1 VRVLVIDDSAFM
13 RKAIALMIDGQS
25 GLSVIDTARNGAD
38 GLEKIQKL
46 SPDAVT
52 LDIEMPVMDGLTM
65 LEKLKALKLP
75 RKPVV
80 LMCSTLTV
88 KGSKESLR
96 ALRLGASDF
105 IAKDPAAVGAGA
117 DEVKREM
124 VGKLKAL
131 LMARARSELRGG
143 STPAAPSRA
152 GPVPATISLAG
163 RRTTLLAIG
172 SSTGGPGVLE
182 EILAALPKDFPA
194 PIVVAQHM
202 PAIFTQSMA
211 ERLAEVCAV
220 RVVHGDSD
228 MPLVA
233 GTAYIIVGGRHGR
246 VRSGMAG
253 KPWLEVSEKPTAALY
268 KPSVDELLSSAAKL
282 CGATTVGVVLTGMGE
297 DGKIGASELKQAGG
311 VVIAQDEASSV
322 VYGMP
327 RAVVECGAA
336 AAAMAPAEIARAL
349 SGIGRLSASAA

>member
-1 VRVLVIDDSAFM
+1 MRVLVIDDSAFM
-13 RKAIALMIDGQS
+13 RKAISMMIDGQS

-38 GLEKIQKL
+38 GLEKIQRL
-46 SPDAVT
+46 APDAVT
-52 LDIEMPVMDGLTM
+52 LDIEMPIMDGLTM
-65 LEKLKALKLP
+65 LEKLNALKLA

-88 KGSKESLR
+88 KGSKESLK

-117 DEVKREM
+117 EDVKREI

-131 LMARARSELRGG
+131 LMARARTELRGA
-143 STPAAPSRA
+143 TA
-152 GPVPATISLAG
+152 GGRSVPVPTSVSLSG
-163 RRTTLLAIG
+163 RRTSLLAIG
-172 SSTGGPGVLE
+172 SSTGGPSVLE
-182 EILAALPKDFPA
+182 QILTALPKDFPA

-228 MPLVA
+228 MPLVS

-253 KPWLEVSEKPTAALY
+253 KPWLEISEKPTGALY
-268 KPSVDELLSSAAKL
+268 KPSVDELLSSAARL

-297 DGKIGASELKQAGG
+297 DGKLGAGDLKQAGG

-336 AAAMAPAEIARAL
+336 AAAMPPGEIARTLA
-349 SGIGRLSASAA
+349 SIRLHSASAA